1 MQFDPVTQQSQSD
14 LSLARHPDLE
24 FGYNPSLKRN
34 IFQFFW
40 WALT

>member
-1 MQFDPVTQQSQSD
+1 MSLNTDSEVSV
-14 LSLARHPDLE
+14 SLAPHPDLE
-24 FGYNPSLKRN
+24 FGFNPSMKRN